1 MTRPA
6 SSLYQVSPVTAD
18 LAKNFQDLAPF
29 STPIRENLETF
40 FTQGDGDP
48 RSAFGPGA
56 ENSIRLEACLQTFSR
71 VFGLPASSIHFISDR
86 SMAFTLSILGHAKS
100 REFSTIR
107 YSPIDKKDA
116 IAAVLEARNFGIKV
130 RESHVDLSGE
140 IHFLDVD
147 GDPQKTLTLFQ
158 LRNGETGVWQSLIP
172 DGPLILD
179 ATALNPRGWGFALAR
194 EALSQSNNH
203 FNTRTTRWQSALFD
217 ATSWGG
223 PRGLY
228 ILALNERASW
238 RNPLPTLDPA
248 LARYGASVPLTL
260 MGAVTLDLE
269 AAKVSTEIDRANA
282 FLRDELRVLDD
293 IDIAGTSTGDRLSIS
308 FLNIPADELIRRLAM
323 DGFFLDSGSACSA
336 SELSPSHVLSAMGL
350 LTHGNIRIRLRD
362 ENLKTVELLLKSLLT
377 HTRALRMELL

>member
-56 ENSIRLEACLQTFSR
+56 ENSIRLEACLKTFSR

-86 SMAFTLSILGHAKS
+86 SLAFTLSVLGHAKS

-116 IAAVLEARNFGIKV
+116 IAAVLEARNLGIEV

-140 IHFLDVD
+140 IHFLDGD

-194 EALSQSNNH
+194 EALSQSNNPA
-203 FNTRTTRWQSALFD
+203 TRWQSALFD

-350 LTHGNIRIRLRD
+350 LTHGNIRIRFRD

>member
-1 MTRPA
+1 
-6 SSLYQVSPVTAD
+6 VSPVTAD

-48 RSAFGPGA
+48 RFAFGPGA

-86 SMAFTLSILGHAKS
+86 SLAFTLSILGHAKS

-116 IAAVLEARNFGIKV
+116 IAAVLEARNLGIEV

-140 IHFLDVD
+140 IHFLDGD

-179 ATALNPRGWGFALAR
+179 ATALNPRGWGFSLAK
-194 EALSQSNNH
+194 EVFAQSNNQSDNH

-282 FLRDELRVLDD
+282 FLRDELRVLHD

>member
-107 YSPIDKKDA
+107 YSSIDKKDA
-116 IAAVLEARNFGIKV
+116 IAAVLEARNLGIKV
-130 RESHVDLSGE
+130 RESRVDLSRE
-140 IHFLDVD
+140 IHFLDGD
-147 GDPQKTLTLFQ
+147 GEPQKTLTLFQ

-179 ATALNPRGWGFALAR
+179 ATALNPRGWGFSLAK
-194 EALSQSNNH
+194 EAFSQSNNQS
-203 FNTRTTRWQSALFD
+203 NNQTTRWQSALFD

-362 ENLKTVELLLKSLLT
+362 ENLKTVELLLNSLLT

>member
-1 MTRPA
+1 
-6 SSLYQVSPVTAD
+6 
-18 LAKNFQDLAPF
+18 
-29 STPIRENLETF
+29 
-40 FTQGDGDP
+40 
-48 RSAFGPGA
+48 
-56 ENSIRLEACLQTFSR
+56 
-71 VFGLPASSIHFISDR
+71 
-86 SMAFTLSILGHAKS
+86 LGHAKS

-116 IAAVLEARNFGIKV
+116 IAAVLEARNLGIKV

-140 IHFLDVD
+140 IHFLDGD

-179 ATALNPRGWGFALAR
+179 ATALNPRGWGFSLAK
-194 EALSQSNNH
+194 EVFAQSNNQSDNH

-282 FLRDELRVLDD
+282 FLRDELRVLHD

>member
-1 MTRPA
+1 
-6 SSLYQVSPVTAD
+6 VSPVTAD

-48 RSAFGPGA
+48 RFAFGPGA

-86 SMAFTLSILGHAKS
+86 SLAFTLSILGHAKS

-116 IAAVLEARNFGIKV
+116 IAAVLEARNLGIEV

-140 IHFLDVD
+140 IHFLDGD

-179 ATALNPRGWGFALAR
+179 ATALNPRGWGFSLAK
-194 EALSQSNNH
+194 EVFAQSNNQSNNH

-282 FLRDELRVLDD
+282 FLRDELRVLHD